1 MKSAAEVAELFRDG
15 FANLKHLDPE
25 DVDLIVLGITG
36 SLRQLRPEQFGCMS
50 KLPPPGPIFDP
61 RKAE

>member
-1 MKSAAEVAELFRDG
+1 VKSAAEVAEQFRAS
-15 FANLKHLDPE
+15 FADLSHLDPD
-25 DVDLIVLGITG
+25 DVDLIVLGISG
-36 SLRQLRPEQFGCMS
+36 HLRQLRPEQFGCMS